1 MLGRYKQLQGIKIAE
16 QRHQE
21 ISRHIY
27 IYVCVFVC
35 VGACACVFCIDFWFS
50 YPKWSVMLGSS

>member
-1 MLGRYKQLQGIKIAE
+1 MQDIKFAE

-27 IYVCVFVC
+27 VCVFVC
-35 VGACACVFCIDFWFS
+35 VRTCACVFFIDFWFS
-50 YPKWSVMLGSS
+50 NPKWSVMLGSS